1 MKELLKK
8 LRSYEIRIRK
18 AINSHMQGDFRSVFK
33 GTGLEFDDV
42 RPYQYGDDIRAID
55 WNVTAKGHGTFIKT
69 FREEKEQTVYFIV
82 DVSASQNIGS
92 VQQTKLN
99 LSTEICGVLALSAVK
114 ESSHVG
120 LICFSDQRELY
131 LKPAKG
137 LTQAY
142 RMIQAM
148 TNLKPQSKKTS
159 LNKAITFALST
170 INRRSVII
178 LISDFIDDDYEVK
191 LKALARKHDLVCIR
205 VADEREKKLPP
216 LGIIPVFDAETQTLH
231 WVNTSFG
238 KFPARLKELY
248 EQRSNALS
256 VFCRKNQ
263 INFITVQTGEDFVPL
278 LLQLFKTRNRTVKKT

>member
-1 MKELLKK
+1 
-8 LRSYEIRIRK
+8 
-18 AINSHMQGDFRSVFK
+18 MQGDFRSVFK

-178 LISDFIDDDYEVK
+178 LISDFIDVDYELK

-216 LGIIPVFDAETQTLH
+216 LGIIPVFDTETQTLH

-238 KFPARLKELY
+238 KFPARLQELY
-248 EQRSNALS
+248 QQRSNALS

-278 LLQLFKTRNRTVKKT
+278 LLQLFKTRNRTVKKS